1 MTKLI
6 NLTPHPIVLMDTNGQ
21 VVETI
26 ESTGFARAK
35 QENTSI
41 GSVNGFPLSQVRFG
55 EPEGMPAPQD
65 GVLFVVSQITAN
77 ALKDQGRTED
87 ILIVDQ
93 AVRDDQ
99 GRIIGCRGFAKV

>member
-6 NLTPHPIVLMDTNGQ
+6 NLTPHPIVLMDANDQ

-26 ESTGFARAK
+26 ASTGIARAK

-41 GSVNGFPLSQVRFG
+41 GSVNGFPLSEVRFG
-55 EPEGMPAPQD
+55 EPEGMPEPKE
-65 GVLFVVSQITAN
+65 GVMYVVSQITAN
-77 ALKDQGRTED
+77 ALKAQGRTDD

-93 AVRDDQ
+93 AVRDDK
-99 GRIIGCRGFAKV
+99 GRIVGCRGFAKV